1 MKKRNVMPW
10 KVIILIVILAVVA
23 FVLFPKRLSSRI
35 NLDNLAKD
43 DLIIEVIH
51 RNSILEGDTV
61 TSTTDVTKIKELE
74 NFLDQYKSM
83 PSLIKTKLLEKL
95 DDEESYTINFKNNE
109 GFLTTI
115 VLYNKNFEV
124 YNKFKLISSIDT
136 LDVYNVIGE
145 NIDFNFLEQFV
156 KSMN

>member
-35 NLDNLAKD
+35 DLDNLPKD

-51 RNSILEGDTV
+51 RNSILEGGTV
-61 TSTTDVTKIKELE
+61 TSTTDVTKIRELE

-136 LDVYNVIGE
+136 LDVYNVIEE